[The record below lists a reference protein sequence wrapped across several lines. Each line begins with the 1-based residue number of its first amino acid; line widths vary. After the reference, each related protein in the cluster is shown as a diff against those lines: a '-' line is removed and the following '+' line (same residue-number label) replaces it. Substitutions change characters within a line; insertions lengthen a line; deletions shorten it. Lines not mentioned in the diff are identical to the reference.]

1 MATENE
7 SPAREPATRGRG
19 RGGRGGRAGRG
30 RGGGRGG
37 ASSTSGVAKANFTKA
52 GRGGTRRGRAKSF
65 ADSRVQAAYE
75 RQRDLKATYQAVAH
89 ALKPALQELA
99 DRSIEEL
106 LQRSDGHRFAPEHWP
121 VLDELNQRLAKKLHL
136 FDRQLEANLNLAE
149 GTYSAEQYVLKQEF
163 EVCLSLFIPAY
174 RSSIPGRRDCSD
186 ISLKGNM
193 LPPCLFFSSFLRPS
207 LLQVYIEADLL
218 CPSEWP

>member
-37 ASSTSGVAKANFTKA
+37 ASSTSAVSKANFNKP

-65 ADSRVQAAYE
+65 TDSRVQAAYE

-106 LQRSDGHRFAPEHWP
+106 LQKTDGHRFAPEHWP
-121 VLDELNQRLAKKLHL
+121 VVLELNQRLEKKLDL
-136 FDRQLEANLNLAE
+136 FNRQLEANLSLAE

-163 EVCLSLFIPAY
+163 EVCLSLFIPAC
-174 RSSIPGRRDCSD
+174 RASIPGQHHCS
-186 ISLKGNM
+186 SVSFKKRYGL
-193 LPPCLFFSSFLRPS
+193 LSVLFS
-207 LLQVYIEADLL
+207 
-218 CPSEWP
+218 